1 MKQVQMTLTEKTP
14 LTADVWQLRFAG
26 DTSPITHPGQ
36 FVNLELPGRFLRR
49 PISVCDWDEE
59 TLTLLVRVAGKGTA
73 ELCQAQPEELHIY
86 FPPPTSQRPYRRAA
100 S

>member
-36 FVNLELPGRFLRR
+36 FVNLELPLSAQTHLR
-49 PISVCDWDEE
+49 
-59 TLTLLVRVAGKGTA
+59 VRLG
-73 ELCQAQPEELHIY
+73 
-86 FPPPTSQRPYRRAA
+86 
-100 S
+100 